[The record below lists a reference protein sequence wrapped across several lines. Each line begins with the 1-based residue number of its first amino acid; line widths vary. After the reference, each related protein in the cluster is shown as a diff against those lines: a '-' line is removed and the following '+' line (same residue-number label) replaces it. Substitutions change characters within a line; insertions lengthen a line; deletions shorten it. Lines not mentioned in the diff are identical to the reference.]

1 MVSIVP
7 SYCVT
12 VLRCPILACT
22 RGCPSGCGMIERWQ
36 TFKMIAY
43 ARTHFGVVIWVV
55 RSSEHA
61 CPVFNSR
68 SIIRASS
75 WYFCTILEIS
85 FALQYDLQEHAV
97 LEGTCIV
104 S

>member
-1 MVSIVP
+1 
-7 SYCVT
+7 
-12 VLRCPILACT
+12 
-22 RGCPSGCGMIERWQ
+22 
-36 TFKMIAY
+36 MIAY

-55 RSSEHA
+55 RLSEDA

-68 SIIRASS
+68 SIIRVSS
-75 WYFCTILEIS
+75 WYFVTILEMA

-97 LEGTCIV
+97 LEGTDIV

>member
-1 MVSIVP
+1 
-7 SYCVT
+7 
-12 VLRCPILACT
+12 
-22 RGCPSGCGMIERWQ
+22 
-36 TFKMIAY
+36 MIAY

-68 SIIRASS
+68 SIIRVSS
-75 WYFCTILEIS
+75 WYFVTILEMA
-85 FALQYDLQEHAV
+85 FALQYDLQEHV
-97 LEGTCIV
+97 ILEGTDIV